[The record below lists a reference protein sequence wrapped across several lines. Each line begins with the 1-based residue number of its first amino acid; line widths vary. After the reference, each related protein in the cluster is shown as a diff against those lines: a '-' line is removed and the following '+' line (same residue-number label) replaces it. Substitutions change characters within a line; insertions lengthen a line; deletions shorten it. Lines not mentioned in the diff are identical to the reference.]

1 MSTSSKRILAGA
13 VALALCL
20 SPAAL
25 AAKTEEPPLVAA
37 VAGLAPS
44 PTRKGNRHHYRR
56 STWFHKGSIHSL
68 AVKIYVHG
76 SIGDQF
82 DVHGSIG
89 DQFTHV

>member
-37 VAGLAPS
+37 AL
-44 PTRKGNRHHYRR
+44 
-56 STWFHKGSIHSL
+56 
-68 AVKIYVHG
+68 
-76 SIGDQF
+76 
-82 DVHGSIG
+82 
-89 DQFTHV
+89 

>member
-37 VAGLAPS
+37 VAGLSPCTTSLTPPRAIAP
-44 PTRKGNRHHYRR
+44 PCRP
-56 STWFHKGSIHSL
+56 
-68 AVKIYVHG
+68 
-76 SIGDQF
+76 
-82 DVHGSIG
+82 
-89 DQFTHV
+89 

>member
-37 VAGLAPS
+37 SLSAG
-44 PTRKGNRHHYRR
+44 
-56 STWFHKGSIHSL
+56 
-68 AVKIYVHG
+68 VKIPGCLFRRFVAY
-76 SIGDQF
+76 
-82 DVHGSIG
+82 
-89 DQFTHV
+89 